1 METENSVGFV
11 VEIEG
16 TRVRARMLANTNNLT
31 YYRNGQVY
39 RGIGIGEYVGIQ
51 RGPYKLVGKVVHE
64 YLKDIN
70 QDFDNQEFA
79 TNRFI
84 REIDISI
91 IGAFRNNKFKFGI
104 SIFPQIF
111 AEIILLNSDEIY
123 QVLTGN
129 RKNSWSSIN
138 IGKTIPEGIGYS
150 VDLGDLFNTH
160 FAIFGNT
167 GSGKSNTLAK
177 LYTELFT
184 FYQKRTRD
192 FNDSKFIFLDFNGEY
207 TKPNTLTPDKL
218 VLKLDTSVKEG
229 VDKIK
234 LPKSEFWD
242 PEMLSIL
249 FLATKQTQEPFL
261 RSTLNYFK
269 PEQEVIDKEKMINFL
284 VMAFQQV
291 FLSTH
296 KDEKSLELLKIV
308 LNDLNVRPSENKEL
322 SIWLTA
328 KWNGT
333 TRDYYIISE
342 NKSQKDSEVNPKKG
356 SEENSENKIEV
367 LKKKGEY
374 YYFSNATK
382 QKFQKAVRNDLT
394 GEEVLDENIWI
405 DNPLVLLSVLVHLE
419 MIYKL
424 SYGYNQFEFINPLL
438 TRIES
443 RKKMFN
449 KIIQVSD
456 EDNFMNTFCTVISLR
471 NVNREAKD
479 IIPLLVSRYVYRFQK
494 RRVQNLDK
502 IDKIINLIIDEAHN
516 ILSVGKSREADKWQD
531 YRLDV
536 FEEIIK
542 EGRKFGFYL
551 IIASQRPADI
561 SATIVSQMHNF
572 IIHRLVN
579 ENDLRMLD
587 YSLNSL
593 DRVSKSAIP
602 TLVPGSAIFTGTSFP
617 LPVMVQV
624 DALDQEK
631 SPQSDNVDLNAIWH
645 C

>member
-261 RSTLNYFK
+261 RSTLNFFK
-269 PEQEVIDKEKMINFL
+269 PEQEVIDKEKMIQFL
-284 VMAFQQV
+284 VKAFQQV
-291 FLSTH
+291 FLSSH

-308 LNDLNVRPSENKEL
+308 VNDLNVKLSENKES

-333 TRDYYIISE
+333 THDYYYVKPKE
-342 NKSQKDSEVNPKKG
+342 NTVHC
-356 SEENSENKIEV
+356 
-367 LKKKGEY
+367 
-374 YYFSNATK
+374 YFSEIEN
-382 QKFQKAVRNDLT
+382 FQEKVQNDLT
-394 GEEVLDENIWI
+394 EEGVLNENNWI

-479 IIPLLVSRYVYRFQK
+479 IIPLLVSRYIYRFQK

-516 ILSVGKSREADKWQD
+516 ILSVGKNREADKWQD

-624 DALDQEK
+624 DALDQKK